1 MGFGNGVAYD
11 KFEFIDDKH
20 LNFAPFIDRLV
31 DAIHSFNPNIP
42 LNTAK
47 AMAKTGIVKNVF
59 DWEVKLNQNEREGN
73 NDRKGTKCTP

>member
-1 MGFGNGVAYD
+1 M
-11 KFEFIDDKH
+11 
-20 LNFAPFIDRLV
+20 P
-31 DAIHSFNPNIP
+31 SFNPNIP